1 MGQASEVQASGS
13 IDIIPAG
20 FNFSGILTDLAV
32 SILILSTIVVTQ
44 AGIFL
49 KQVVF
54 PGCAGKND
62 VFSVYPRLSAI
73 ECYSDRI
80 G

>member
-1 MGQASEVQASGS
+1 MGQASGVQASGS
-13 IDIIPAG
+13 IDIVPAEL
-20 FNFSGILTDLAV
+20 NFSGILTDLAV
-32 SILILSTIVVTQ
+32 SILILSTIVVIHT
-44 AGIFL
+44 GIFL

-54 PGCAGKND
+54 PGYAGKFD
-62 VFSVYPRLSAI
+62 AFPVYPRLPPI